1 MTTPK
6 ARAVGTC
13 RLAAPVLGI
22 LVLGGVVAAQK
33 LEVKTDKDPKADFTA
48 LRTYAWLPPA
58 PAIRNVAPGVPT
70 NPTLSQEVLGPH
82 ITAAVDRQ
90 LAARGLTKADPD
102 AADVHVVYMAALST
116 GFSHTYLGEYYG
128 YVTGWGSP
136 IAPGLAPST
145 SSTIYEKGT
154 VVVDMV
160 DRASKRA
167 IWRGSVVTRV
177 HQETKLE
184 KRIERINQGTERMF
198 ERFPIRPTK

>member
-1 MTTPK
+1 M
-6 ARAVGTC
+6 ARAAGKF

-22 LVLGGVVAAQK
+22 LVFGGVVAAQK
-33 LEVKTDKDPKADFTA
+33 LEVKTDKDPKADFA
-48 LRTYAWLPPA
+48 AIRTYAWLPPA
-58 PAIRNVAPGVPT
+58 PLIQNVAPGVPT

-82 ITAAVDRQ
+82 IMAAVDRQ

-102 AADVHVVYMAALST
+102 AADVHVAYMAALST

-136 IAPGLAPST
+136 IPLGMAPST

-184 KRIERINQGTERMF
+184 KRIERINQGAERIF
-198 ERFPIRPTK
+198 QRFPIRPKK